1 MAAVQ
6 KTDTIDCTFT
16 LTDFW
21 VPAAISAACG
31 VVAIALGLY
40 FLAAREGGAF
50 GAPIV
55 TVLNMACAVPFFAI
69 AGSYMRLV
77 RSRYRM
83 EIDPGYIIWP
93 LPNAESLN
101 PLSRRHLRIPR
112 KDVEQV
118 SIMGNSDGGRGLVLL
133 VRKGGRRLLVGLPS
147 LAISPARLAE
157 TFRRN
162 GYSTSM
168 KITDGPPAVGSTKA
182 D

>member
-6 KTDTIDCTFT
+6 KTDTIDCKFT
-16 LTDFW
+16 LTEFW

-40 FLAAREGGAF
+40 FLASKGEGAF
-50 GAPIV
+50 GVAMFP
-55 TVLNMACAVPFFAI
+55 VLNMACAVPFFAI

-101 PLSRRHLRIPR
+101 PLSRRHVRIP
-112 KDVEQV
+112 KTEVEVV

-133 VRKGGRRLLVGLPS
+133 VRKDGRRLLVGLPS
-147 LAISPARLAE
+147 LAISPARLGE

-168 KITDGPPAVGSTKA
+168 KITDGHSAVGSTKA